1 MIIFFLPFTVPWTL
15 IYLRRCTKKEHTRNE
30 KSSIPF
36 LSFLYLSKTTQ
47 KKLLL
52 LYLILDIRRSLR
64 LHSTAQNNTGITTLN
79 VYEKFHYVTIFHYNL
94 ESNVCA
100 MFTDFFLCV
109 KNTTAIRV
117 GIRNTQRKKER
128 NTQRKKKKFL
138 CRNEWKKE
146 VKRKKNCYFLFLLF
160 LWKAAYNKLISST
173 SLNLALLTV
182 AIKKLLLKE
191 QKWILAI
198 WFRWRIKRKQKAP
211 FVHKK
216 ESSEGDSFL
225 FYFTHQKNGCGTW
238 LFFPRLWS
246 TKIFVS

>member
-1 MIIFFLPFTVPWTL
+1 MCDVHWLFFV
-15 IYLRRCTKKEHTRNE
+15 CKKYYCHKSRNKE
-30 KSSIPF
+30 
-36 LSFLYLSKTTQ
+36 YT
-47 KKLLL
+47 
-52 LYLILDIRRSLR
+52 
-64 LHSTAQNNTGITTLN
+64 
-79 VYEKFHYVTIFHYNL
+79 E
-94 ESNVCA
+94 
-100 MFTDFFLCV
+100 
-109 KNTTAIRV
+109 
-117 GIRNTQRKKER
+117 KER
-128 NTQRKKKKFL
+128 EKYTAKKKKEIFMSKWM
-138 CRNEWKKE
+138 EKGSKK
-146 VKRKKNCYFLFLLF
+146 KKKIAIFFSYFF